1 MGASVQLSGTRRSE
15 LRRIRKKDISNR
27 APWPVSKEIIVSA
40 KVYLIKFL
48 IYQS

>member
-27 APWPVSKEIIVSA
+27 APVSKEIIVSA